1 MLAVFLSV
9 LKVVGIVLA
18 ALLLIAILLVLLVLF
33 VPVRYRIKGNYPK
46 TVFAEGEGF
55 DKDKAFLSVKFSW
68 LLHVLSGKFF
78 YPNPKGTEFV
88 IRVLGIKIFPRKS
101 GNKADDGG
109 DKKKNRD
116 KNGTKENPEAE
127 NGIIFREEFVNKK
140 ESFKDE
146 NTSLSEH
153 IENNITEL
161 NQKDSEIT
169 EEKNED
175 EDKDTFF
182 DKLKKVANTALELIK
197 KPKHVFEKNQYTIS
211 RVCDKI
217 RMIKNTLENDI
228 FKRAYSLVKDKLTR
242 LLKMILPDKSNIE
255 LYVGLGDPATEAE
268 LMSVYGVLY
277 PVLYDKIK
285 FTPDFEN
292 RALGVDLDLKG
303 HITVFT
309 VIYCVAVCYFNKD
322 VKKVINRFKKIMN
335 S

>member
-9 LKVVGIVLA
+9 LKVVGIVLL

-46 TVFAEGEGF
+46 SIFEEGQGF
-55 DKDKAFLSVKFSW
+55 DKDKAYLSVNFSW
-68 LLHVLSGKFF
+68 LLHALSGKFL
-78 YPNPKGTEFV
+78 YPKRPEFV
-88 IRVLGIKIFPRKS
+88 IRIFGIKIFPRKE
-101 GNKADDGG
+101 KPE
-109 DKKKNRD
+109 KVKQKKNKD
-116 KNGTKENPEAE
+116 KENKNEE
-127 NGIIFREEFVNKK
+127 KIIFKEDFVNKK
-140 ESFKDE
+140 ESFNDE

-153 IENNITEL
+153 IENNISEFYQED
-161 NQKDSEIT
+161 NEIT
-169 EEKNED
+169 EENIED
-175 EDKDTFF
+175 DDKDTFF
-182 DKLKKVANTALELIK
+182 DKLKKVAETALELIK
-197 KPKHVFEKNQYTIS
+197 KPKHVFEKNRYTIS

-228 FKRAYSLVKDKLTR
+228 FKRAYSLVKEKLAR
-242 LLKMILPDKSNIE
+242 LLKIILPDKSRIE
-255 LYVGLGDPATEAE
+255 LYLGMGDPATEAE
-268 LMSVYGVLY
+268 LMSVYGILY
-277 PVLYDKIK
+277 PVLYDKLK

-292 RALGVDLDLKG
+292 RALGADLDLKG

>member
-9 LKVVGIVLA
+9 LKVVGIVLL

-46 TVFAEGEGF
+46 SIFEEGQGF
-55 DKDKAFLSVKFSW
+55 DKDKAYLSVNFSW
-68 LLHVLSGKFF
+68 LLHALSGKFL
-78 YPNPKGTEFV
+78 YPKRPEFV
-88 IRVLGIKIFPRKS
+88 IRIFGIKIFPRKE
-101 GNKADDGG
+101 KPE
-109 DKKKNRD
+109 KVKQKKNKD
-116 KNGTKENPEAE
+116 KENKNEE
-127 NGIIFREEFVNKK
+127 KIIFKEDFVNKK
-140 ESFKDE
+140 ESFNDE

-153 IENNITEL
+153 IENNISEFYQED
-161 NQKDSEIT
+161 NEIT
-169 EEKNED
+169 EENIED
-175 EDKDTFF
+175 DDKDTFF
-182 DKLKKVANTALELIK
+182 DKLKKVAETALELIK
-197 KPKHVFEKNQYTIS
+197 KPKHVFEKNRYTIS

-228 FKRAYSLVKDKLTR
+228 FKRAYSLVKEKLAR
-242 LLKMILPDKSNIE
+242 LLKMILPDKSRIE
-255 LYVGLGDPATEAE
+255 LYLGMGDPATEAE
-268 LMSVYGVLY
+268 LMSVYGILY
-277 PVLYDKIK
+277 PVLYDKLK

-292 RALGVDLDLKG
+292 RALGADLDLKG